1 MIAGGKRKYEE
12 AVEEG
17 RGAKVLKSKSLKV
30 PRFKGQRVQSHELY
44 SKEDPSCAAL
54 NVPSNR
60 SLVFC
65 TAILVF
71 GWQF

>member
-44 SKEDPSCAAL
+44 SKEDPSCA
-54 NVPSNR
+54 
-60 SLVFC
+60 
-65 TAILVF
+65 T
-71 GWQF
+71 